1 MTNLKHEIIASI
13 AERRKTWVQL
23 VKSVPFGEELS
34 EFLFGCLCFIGDMG
48 GKGSR
53 WESKKDN
60 VLCLGSEAFGI
71 APVDGW

>member
-48 GKGSR
+48 GKGIR
-53 WESKKDN
+53 
-60 VLCLGSEAFGI
+60 
-71 APVDGW
+71 